1 MLVNLKVSLAQPPMP
16 ERTSILSSGTP
27 AQVNLRPYSA
37 ELPLGTLAVGVDN
50 IHHDVFLSPIFV
62 ETTEAYLLEFIR
74 QIANLS
80 FLSQSDR
87 LQGDRRQP
95 ARRENVRKA
104 ARSPEAPSLKP
115 QLSDLLHA
123 GLQQAKYEK
132 NIEID
137 LLLRVTLS
145 KYLAQEIGTQFANLL
160 LEAKEWIRGRG
171 EHFDRS
177 EHAHVI
183 KARLAELQAD
193 RRNLFRTVGQH
204 VFQAIQEIEESSLT
218 RSRKALFGDEGSTAY
233 DILNNR
239 LAFVEG
245 GKDDVLF
252 LEQYVLLGNYS
263 RDQDRFETFDA
274 VLLDFLR
281 ESVLARDSGN
291 DLRDSSREH
300 QKLQD
305 GAVAR
310 RTEIARL
317 EEERDT
323 LARKLER
330 AASLIGR
337 VGFGSDPATLR
348 ASISDVEKR
357 LSHARHKLE
366 EASPRIEASRGE
378 ADYIAKQYRE
388 RLGDYLNQPENARR
402 LFDPAAPGEPR
413 GSAAEMRSRLLEE
426 LVARLEQRDLLVHI
440 LASYQLRNICHD
452 YCPPIHLQQLKKALV
467 SREEFKRVE
476 DILKQF
482 PARQYSTQ
490 RIDELSKKIR
500 KTPREEVRAV
510 VLRFAED
517 FMRLR
522 RDARNYER
530 LSAAM
535 ERVNLV
541 RNERTRELSEMNHS
555 LYEFLLPEEARP
567 VEDRVVS
574 HTIIK
579 ADVRGSTKI
588 TQELLARGLNPASL
602 FSLNFYE
609 PVKRILERYG
619 AAKVF
624 IEGDALV
631 LAIYETESNRAQQRS
646 VSKACALARQIL
658 AVSSAYNERP
668 DSADLPRLELGVGI
682 AFQGSPPT
690 YFVDTDSRIMIS
702 RALNLSD
709 RLSSCSKAARRMLSD
724 NPSLFRLFLFQTMTE
739 GVAEDEADE
748 FLIRFNLNGVE
759 LNDEGF
765 QKLQEEISL
774 TPLEADC
781 VMPWGKERVTFF
793 HGETPVGE
801 GLEPVLIRRG
811 FIRQMLPGGKIGEAG
826 SRPYYEVCVHPKV
839 LELGENLA
847 ATAAAVRE

>member
-1 MLVNLKVSLAQPPMP
+1 MP
-16 ERTSILSSGTP
+16 ERTSMLSSGTP
-27 AQVNLRPYSA
+27 ARVNLRPYSA

-50 IHHDVFLSPIFV
+50 IHHDVFLSPSFL

-95 ARRENVRKA
+95 ARRENVRKT
-104 ARSPEAPSLKP
+104 ARSAESSSWKR

-137 LLLRVTLS
+137 LLLRATLT
-145 KYLAQEIGTQFANLL
+145 KYLTQEIGTQFANLL

-171 EHFDRS
+171 EHFDRT

-193 RRNLFRTVGQH
+193 RRNLFRNVGQH
-204 VFQAIQEIEESSLT
+204 VFQAIQEIEENSLA
-218 RSRKALFGDEGSTAY
+218 RSRKALFGDEGATAY
-233 DILNNR
+233 DVLNNR

-252 LEQYVLLGNYS
+252 LEQYVLLGNYV

-274 VLLDFLR
+274 VFLDFLR
-281 ESVLARDSGN
+281 ESVLAGDQGN
-291 DLRDSSREH
+291 DLNDSWREH
-300 QKLQD
+300 QKLEEA
-305 GAVAR
+305 AVAR
-310 RTEIARL
+310 RAEIARL
-317 EEERDT
+317 EQERDT

-330 AASLIGR
+330 SESLIGR
-337 VGFGSDPATLR
+337 VGLGSDPATLC
-348 ASISDVEKR
+348 ASLSDVEKR
-357 LSHARHKLE
+357 LRQARHKLE
-366 EASPRIEASRGE
+366 EVNPRIEASRSE
-378 ADYIAKQYRE
+378 ADYLAKQYQE

-413 GSAAEMRSRLLEE
+413 GSAAEMRARLLEE
-426 LVARLEQRDLLVHI
+426 FVARLEQRDLLVHV

-500 KTPREEVRAV
+500 KTPREEVRTV
-510 VLRFAED
+510 VLRFTED

-631 LAIYETESNRAQQRS
+631 LAIYETESNRTKQRS

-658 AVSSAYNERP
+658 AVSTAYNERP
-668 DSADLPRLELGVGI
+668 DTGDLPRLELGVGI

-690 YFVDTDSRIMIS
+690 YWMDTDSRIMIS

-709 RLSSCSKAARRMLSD
+709 RLSSCSKAAKRMLTQ
-724 NPSLFRLFLFQTMTE
+724 NPSPFRLFLFQTMTE

-774 TPLEADC
+774 TPLETDC

-793 HGETPVGE
+793 YGETPVGE

-826 SRPYYEVCVHPKV
+826 TRPYYEVCVNPKV
-839 LELGENLA
+839 LELAESLATLA
-847 ATAAAVRE
+847 AAQRE

>member
-1 MLVNLKVSLAQPPMP
+1 MP
-16 ERTSILSSGTP
+16 ERTSILSTGTP
-27 AQVNLRPYSA
+27 ARVNLRAYSA

-50 IHHDVFLSPIFV
+50 IHHDVFLSPSFV

-74 QIANLS
+74 QTVNLT
-80 FLSQSDR
+80 FLSQTDR
-87 LQGDRRQP
+87 LQTERRQLSRRDGDRKPPR
-95 ARRENVRKA
+95 A
-104 ARSPEAPSLKP
+104 AETPSWKR
-115 QLSDLLHA
+115 QLSDLLHG
-123 GLQQAKYEK
+123 GLQQAKHEK
-132 NIEID
+132 NIELD
-137 LLLRVTLS
+137 LLLRVALL
-145 KYLAQEIGTQFANLL
+145 KYLTQEIGTQFANLL

-171 EHFDRS
+171 EHFDRT
-177 EHAHVI
+177 EQAHVI

-193 RRNLFRTVGQH
+193 RRNLFRHVGAH
-204 VFQAIQEIEESSLT
+204 VFQAIQEIEESTLGKA
-218 RSRKALFGDEGSTAY
+218 RKALFGDDSSSAY

-239 LAFVEG
+239 LAFVEN
-245 GKDDVLF
+245 GKDDVLY
-252 LEQYVLLGNYS
+252 LEQYVMLGNYI

-274 VLLDFLR
+274 VFLDFLR
-281 ESVLARDSGN
+281 ENVVAGDRGDDLNDSW
-291 DLRDSSREH
+291 REH
-300 QKLQD
+300 QKLVD
-305 GAVAR
+305 AAVANKA
-310 RTEIARL
+310 EIARL
-317 EEERDT
+317 AEERDT

-330 AASLIGR
+330 SESLMGR

-348 ASISDVEKR
+348 ASITDVEKR
-357 LSHARHKLE
+357 LRHARRKLE
-366 EASPRIEASRGE
+366 EISPRIEATRGE
-378 ADYIAKQYRE
+378 ADYQAKQYQE
-388 RLGDYLNQPENARR
+388 RLGDFLNQTENARR

-413 GSAAEMRSRLLEE
+413 GNSAELRARLLDE
-426 LVARLEQRDLLVHI
+426 LVARFEQRDLLVHI

-452 YCPPIHLQQLKKALV
+452 YCPPIHLQQLKKALG
-467 SREEFKRVE
+467 SREEYKRVE
-476 DILKQF
+476 EILKQF
-482 PARQYSTQ
+482 PARQYSMQ

-510 VLRFAED
+510 TLRFAED

-522 RDARNYER
+522 RDIRNYEK

-535 ERVNLV
+535 ERVSLV
-541 RNERTRELSEMNHS
+541 RNERTRELSELNRS

-567 VEDRVVS
+567 AEDRVVS

-631 LAIYETESNRAQQRS
+631 LAIYETELGRSQQRA

-658 AVSSAYNERP
+658 AVSTAYNDRP
-668 DSADLPRLELGVGI
+668 DTSDLPRLELGVGI

-690 YFVDTDSRIMIS
+690 YWMDTDSRIMIS

-709 RLSSCSKAARRMLSD
+709 RLSSCSKAARRMLAQ
-724 NPSLFRLFLFQTMTE
+724 NPSPFRLFLFQTMTE

-765 QKLQEEISL
+765 QKLQEEIAL
-774 TPLEADC
+774 APLEADC
-781 VMPWGKERVTFF
+781 IMPWGKERVSFF
-793 HGETPVGE
+793 YGETPVGE

-811 FIRQMLPGGKIGEAG
+811 YVRQLLPGGKIGEAG
-826 SRPYYEVCVHPKV
+826 TRPYYEVCVNPKV
-839 LELGENLA
+839 LDLVELLA

>member
-1 MLVNLKVSLAQPPMP
+1 MW
-16 ERTSILSSGTP
+16 TP
-27 AQVNLRPYSA
+27 RWRPRA
-37 ELPLGTLAVGVDN
+37 
-50 IHHDVFLSPIFV
+50 
-62 ETTEAYLLEFIR
+62 
-74 QIANLS
+74 
-80 FLSQSDR
+80 
-87 LQGDRRQP
+87 
-95 ARRENVRKA
+95 
-104 ARSPEAPSLKP
+104 
-115 QLSDLLHA
+115 
-123 GLQQAKYEK
+123 
-132 NIEID
+132 
-137 LLLRVTLS
+137 
-145 KYLAQEIGTQFANLL
+145 
-160 LEAKEWIRGRG
+160 
-171 EHFDRS
+171 
-177 EHAHVI
+177 
-183 KARLAELQAD
+183 
-193 RRNLFRTVGQH
+193 
-204 VFQAIQEIEESSLT
+204 
-218 RSRKALFGDEGSTAY
+218 
-233 DILNNR
+233 
-239 LAFVEG
+239 
-245 GKDDVLF
+245 
-252 LEQYVLLGNYS
+252 
-263 RDQDRFETFDA
+263 
-274 VLLDFLR
+274 
-281 ESVLARDSGN
+281 
-291 DLRDSSREH
+291 
-300 QKLQD
+300 
-305 GAVAR
+305 
-310 RTEIARL
+310 EIARL
-317 EEERDT
+317 EEEHDT

-330 AASLIGR
+330 SESLMGR

-348 ASISDVEKR
+348 AAISDVEKR
-357 LSHARHKLE
+357 LRHARRKLE
-366 EASPRIEASRGE
+366 ESTPRIEASRGE
-378 ADYIAKQYRE
+378 ADYLAKQYQE

-413 GSAAEMRSRLLEE
+413 GSAAELRARLLEE
-426 LVARLEQRDLLVHI
+426 LVGRLEQRDLLVHI

-510 VLRFAED
+510 AIRFAED

-522 RDARNYER
+522 RDTRNFER

-567 VEDRVVS
+567 AEDRVLS

-631 LAIYETESNRAQQRS
+631 LAIYETESNRAQQRA

-668 DSADLPRLELGVGI
+668 ESSDLPRLELGVGI

-690 YFVDTDSRIMIS
+690 YWMDTDSRIMIS

-709 RLSSCSKAARRMLSD
+709 RLSSCSKAAKRMLAQ
-724 NPSLFRLFLFQTMTE
+724 NPSPFRLFLFQTMTE

-765 QKLQEEISL
+765 QKLQEEIAL

-781 VMPWGKERVTFF
+781 VMPWGKERVTFY
-793 HGETPVGE
+793 
-801 GLEPVLIRRG
+801 LR
-811 FIRQMLPGGKIGEAG
+811 
-826 SRPYYEVCVHPKV
+826 
-839 LELGENLA
+839 
-847 ATAAAVRE
+847 

>member
-1 MLVNLKVSLAQPPMP
+1 MP
-16 ERTSILSSGTP
+16 ERTSMLSSDTP
-27 AQVNLRPYSA
+27 AHVNLRRYSA
-37 ELPLGTLAVGVDN
+37 DLPLGTLAVGVDN
-50 IHHDVFLSPIFV
+50 IHHDVFLSPSFV
-62 ETTEAYLLEFIR
+62 ETTEGYLLEFIR
-74 QIANLS
+74 QTANLP

-87 LQGDRRQP
+87 LPNDRRP
-95 ARRENVRKA
+95 PVRRENVRKT
-104 ARSPEAPSLKP
+104 ARAPEATAWKK
-115 QLSDLLHA
+115 QLSELLHA
-123 GLQQAKYEK
+123 GLQHAKYEK
-132 NIEID
+132 NIEVD
-137 LLLRVTLS
+137 LLLRVALT
-145 KYLAQEIGTQFANLL
+145 KYLTQEIGTQFANLL
-160 LEAKEWIRGRG
+160 LEAKEWIRSRG

-177 EHAHVI
+177 EHAHVV

-204 VFQAIQEIEESSLT
+204 VFQAIQEIEENSLT
-218 RSRKALFGDEGSTAY
+218 RSRKALFGDEGGNAY
-233 DILNNR
+233 DVLNNR

-252 LEQYVLLGNYS
+252 LEQYVMLGNYV
-263 RDQDRFETFDA
+263 RDQDRFETIDA
-274 VLLDFLR
+274 LFLDFLR
-281 ESVLARDSGN
+281 ESVVAGENGN
-291 DLRDSSREH
+291 DQNDSLNEYR
-300 QKLQD
+300 KLVE
-305 GAVAR
+305 AVAAR
-310 RTEIARL
+310 QAEIARL
-317 EEERDT
+317 EQERDA
-323 LARKLER
+323 LAKKLER
-330 AASLIGR
+330 SESLMGR
-337 VGFGSDPATLR
+337 VGLGSDPATLR
-348 ASISDVEKR
+348 ASMTDVEKR
-357 LSHARHKLE
+357 LRHARNKLE
-366 EASPRIEASRGE
+366 EESPRLEALRGE
-378 ADYIAKQYRE
+378 ADYLAKQNQE
-388 RLGDYLNQPENARR
+388 RLGGYLNQPENARR
-402 LFDPAAPGEPR
+402 LLDPAAPGEPR
-413 GSAAEMRSRLLEE
+413 GSAAELRARLLEV
-426 LVARLEQRDLLVHI
+426 LVARLEQQDLVVHI

-500 KTPREEVRAV
+500 KTPREEVRTV

-522 RDARNYER
+522 RDTRNYER

-535 ERVNLV
+535 ERVSLV
-541 RNERTRELSEMNHS
+541 RNERRRELSEMNRS

-567 VEDRVVS
+567 VEDRVVT

-609 PVKRILERYG
+609 PVKRILDRYG

-631 LAIYETESNRAQQRS
+631 LAIYETESNRGQHRA
-646 VSKACALARQIL
+646 VSRACALARQIL
-658 AVSSAYNERP
+658 AVSAAYNEKP
-668 DSADLPRLELGVGI
+668 DTSDLPRLELGVGI
-682 AFQGSPPT
+682 AFQGSAPT
-690 YFVDTDSRIMIS
+690 YWMDTDSRIMIS

-709 RLSSCSKAARRMLSD
+709 RLSSCSKAAKRMLSQ
-724 NPSLFRLFLFQTMTE
+724 NPSIFRVFLFQTMTE

-748 FLIRFNLNGVE
+748 FLVRFNLNGVE

-774 TPLEADC
+774 TALETDC
-781 VMPWGKERVTFF
+781 VMPWGKERVTFY

-811 FIRQMLPGGKIGEAG
+811 FIRQMLPGGKIGEPG
-826 SRPYYEVCVHPKV
+826 TRPYYEVCVHPKA
-839 LELGENLA
+839 LELAEQLA
-847 ATAAAVRE
+847 ASAAATRA